1 MELDMTKGS
10 PSRLILKFIV
20 PLIIGNI
27 FQQLYSMVDTIIVG
41 QYVGVQALAA
51 VGATGT
57 INFLILGFMM
67 GMTSGFTVP
76 VAQRFGA
83 GDYKGMRVSIANAA
97 RLCVIVTVIMT
108 AVSILGMRPL
118 LHVMN
123 TPEDIFEMSWTYI
136 VIICVGMVCI
146 VLYNFLAGILRA
158 IGNSKVPLFFLIVSA
173 VLNILLDLFFIRV
186 IPLGVAGA
194 ALATVI
200 SQGISGL
207 LCLFYLMKKV
217 PLVHPKSEEWTSD
230 KDCMGLQLKIGLPM
244 ALQFSITAIGT
255 IMVQSVLNLFGST
268 VIASYTAASK
278 VEALVTQPFGAMGM
292 TMATYGA
299 QNRGINDLSRIRRG
313 VRIANGMSAG
323 YAVII
328 YVLAVA
334 MMPYLVVLFVSENIS
349 EVLVY
354 ATIYMKICGAFF
366 IPLGMIFIFRNI
378 LQGCGFSFIPM
389 FGGVIELVSRMA
401 AALLAAHF
409 FSYEGICAANISAW
423 LTAGIY
429 LLIGYIVIMRR
440 MLKQAETGTDRMADE
455 SVKAGL

>member
-57 INFLILGFMM
+57 INFLILGFVT

-83 GDYKGMRVSIANAA
+83 GDYKGMRRSIANAA
-97 RLCVIVTVIMT
+97 LLAAAVTVVMT
-108 AVSILGMRPL
+108 VLSIAFMKVL
-118 LHVMN
+118 LRVMN
-123 TPEDIFEMSWTYI
+123 TPEDIFSMSYTYI
-136 VIICVGMVCI
+136 VIICAGMACI
-146 VLYNFLAGILRA
+146 VLYNLLSGILRA
-158 IGNSKVPLFFLIVSA
+158 IGNSKVPLVFLILSA
-173 VLNILLDLFFIRV
+173 VLNIVLDLFCIRV
-186 IPLGVAGA
+186 LGMGVAGA
-194 ALATVI
+194 AAATVI
-200 SQGISGL
+200 SQGVSGI
-207 LCLFYLMKKV
+207 LCLFYLLKKV
-217 PLVHPKSEEWTSD
+217 PLVHPEKEDWRAD
-230 KDCMGLQLKIGLPM
+230 GHCMALQMKIGLPM

-278 VEALVTQPFGAMGM
+278 VEALVTQPFVAMGM

-299 QNRGINDLSRIRRG
+299 QNRGVNDLERIRRG
-313 VRIANGMSAG
+313 VKAANIMSAV
-323 YAVII
+323 YAVLI
-328 YVLAVA
+328 YGAAVV
-334 MMPYLVVLFVSENIS
+334 MMPYLIPLFVSENVS

-354 ATIYMKICGAFF
+354 ATIYMKLCGAFF

-378 LQGCGFSFIPM
+378 LQGCGFSFVPM
-389 FGGVIELVSRMA
+389 LGGVVELLSRMGA
-401 AALLAAHF
+401 AALAAYF
-409 FSYEGICAANISAW
+409 FSYEGICVANLSAW
-423 LTAGIY
+423 VTAAVY

-440 MLKQAETGTDRMADE
+440 LFKRKHAEEAST
-455 SVKAGL
+455 V

>member
-83 GDYKGMRVSIANAA
+83 GDLKGMRVSIANAA
-97 RLCVIVTVIMT
+97 RLSVIVT
-108 AVSILGMRPL
+108 AVTTLISLLGMRGL
-118 LHVMN
+118 LRLMN
-123 TPEDIFEMSWTYI
+123 TPSDIFEMSWTYI
-136 VIICVGMVCI
+136 AIICAGMVCI
-146 VLYNFLAGILRA
+146 VFYNLLAGILRA
-158 IGNSKVPLFFLIVSA
+158 IGNSKVPLFFLIISA
-173 VLNILLDLFFIRV
+173 ALNIILDLFLIRV
-186 IPLGVAGA
+186 VPLGVAGA

-207 LCLFYLMKKV
+207 LCLLYLMKKV
-217 PLVHPKSEEWTSD
+217 PLVHPQKEEWAAD
-230 KDCMGLQLKIGLPM
+230 RDCMGLQLKIGLPM

-255 IMVQSVLNLFGST
+255 IMVQAVLNMFGST

-278 VEALVTQPFGAMGM
+278 VEGLVTQPFAAMGM

-299 QNRGINDLSRIRRG
+299 QNRGINDLSRIRKG
-313 VRIANGMSAG
+313 VRAANGMSAV
-323 YAVII
+323 YALII
-328 YVLAVA
+328 YGLAVV
-334 MMPYLVVLFVSENIS
+334 MMPYLIPLFVNENLS

-366 IPLGMIFIFRNI
+366 IPLGMIFIYRNI
-378 LQGCGFSFIPM
+378 LQGCGFSFVPM
-389 FGGVIELVSRMA
+389 FGGVVELVSRLA

-409 FSYEGICAANISAW
+409 FSYEGICIANISAW

-429 LLIGYIVIMRR
+429 LFIGYIFIMRR
-440 MLKQAETGTDRMADE
+440 MLRQAARDTEKEEAF
-455 SVKAGL
+455 

>member
-83 GDYKGMRVSIANAA
+83 GDLKGMRVSIANAA
-97 RLCVIVTVIMT
+97 RLSVIVT
-108 AVSILGMRPL
+108 AVTTLISLLGMRGL
-118 LHVMN
+118 LRLMN
-123 TPEDIFEMSWTYI
+123 TPSDIFEMSWTYI
-136 VIICVGMVCI
+136 AIICAGMVCI
-146 VLYNFLAGILRA
+146 VFYNLLAGVLRA
-158 IGNSKVPLFFLIVSA
+158 IGNSKVPLFFLIISA
-173 VLNILLDLFFIRV
+173 ALNIILDLFLIRV
-186 IPLGVAGA
+186 VPLGVAGA

-207 LCLFYLMKKV
+207 LCLLYLMKKV
-217 PLVHPKSEEWTSD
+217 PLVHPQKEEWAAD
-230 KDCMGLQLKIGLPM
+230 RDCMGLQLKIGLPM

-255 IMVQSVLNLFGST
+255 IMVQAVLNMFGST

-278 VEALVTQPFGAMGM
+278 VEGLVTQPFAAMGM

-299 QNRGINDLSRIRRG
+299 QNRGINDLSRIRKG
-313 VRIANGMSAG
+313 VRAANGMSAV
-323 YAVII
+323 YALII
-328 YVLAVA
+328 YGLAVV
-334 MMPYLVVLFVSENIS
+334 MMPYLIPLFVNENLS

-366 IPLGMIFIFRNI
+366 IPLGMIFIYRNI
-378 LQGCGFSFIPM
+378 LQGCGFSFVPM
-389 FGGVIELVSRMA
+389 FGGVVELVSRLA

-409 FSYEGICAANISAW
+409 FSYEGICIANISAW

-429 LLIGYIVIMRR
+429 LFIGYIFIMRK
-440 MLKQAETGTDRMADE
+440 MLRQAARDTEKEEAF
-455 SVKAGL
+455 

>member
-83 GDYKGMRVSIANAA
+83 GDLKGMRVSIANAA
-97 RLCVIVTVIMT
+97 RLSVIVT
-108 AVSILGMRPL
+108 AVTTLISLLGMRGL
-118 LHVMN
+118 LRLMN
-123 TPEDIFEMSWTYI
+123 TPSDIFEMSWTYI
-136 VIICVGMVCI
+136 AIICAGMVCI
-146 VLYNFLAGILRA
+146 VFYNLLAGILRA
-158 IGNSKVPLFFLIVSA
+158 IGNSKVPLFFLIISA
-173 VLNILLDLFFIRV
+173 ALNIILDLFLIRV
-186 IPLGVAGA
+186 VPLGVAGA

-207 LCLFYLMKKV
+207 LCLLYLMKKV
-217 PLVHPKSEEWTSD
+217 PLVHPQKEEWAAD
-230 KDCMGLQLKIGLPM
+230 RDCMGLQLKIGLPM

-255 IMVQSVLNLFGST
+255 IMVQAVLNMFGST

-278 VEALVTQPFGAMGM
+278 VEGLVTQPFAAMGM

-299 QNRGINDLSRIRRG
+299 QNRGINDLSRIRKG
-313 VRIANGMSAG
+313 VRAANGMSAV
-323 YAVII
+323 YALII
-328 YVLAVA
+328 YGLAVV
-334 MMPYLVVLFVSENIS
+334 MMPYLIPLFVNENLS

-366 IPLGMIFIFRNI
+366 IPLGMIFIYRNI
-378 LQGCGFSFIPM
+378 LQGCGFSFVPM
-389 FGGVIELVSRMA
+389 FGGVVELVSRLA

-409 FSYEGICAANISAW
+409 FSYEGICIANISAW

-429 LLIGYIVIMRR
+429 LFIGYIFIMRK
-440 MLKQAETGTDRMADE
+440 MLRQAARDTEKEEAF
-455 SVKAGL
+455 